1 MPPSQLDFSNYES
14 LLEVLQKSDP
24 ENAYNDLMTKED
36 KVLGSVNAIV
46 NEHKARKSNES
57 QFLHMSLYQI
67 YNIFFLEFRA
77 ILKELPKAKDLKD
90 YVNIFMAGDRIIYI
104 GVFFVI
110 LSVLIFF
117 IDSSIGT
124 S

>member
-1 MPPSQLDFSNYES
+1 MAPSHLDFSNYES

-24 ENAYNDLMTKED
+24 DNTYKDLMAKED
-36 KVLGSVNAIV
+36 KVLGSINAIV
-46 NEHKARKSNES
+46 NEHKARRSNES

-67 YNIFFLEFRA
+67 YNVFFLEIRA
-77 ILKELPKAKDLKD
+77 IMKELPKAKDLKE
-90 YVNIFMAGDRIIYI
+90 YVNIVMKGDRIIYI

-110 LSVLIFF
+110 LSVLLFF
-117 IDSSIGT
+117 VDSSIDK